1 MHGTRNTA
9 AGRTARPATARA
21 ALAVVTTTAVLAA
34 GGCAGGDSDLPA
46 PLAADA
52 RFVGVADDARPEQ
65 PMVDAS
71 VRLATELLDVAP
83 AGEDAVV
90 SPLSLQLA
98 LALLRE
104 GATGTPAAE
113 IDAAAGLPGSQA
125 VADLRALL
133 AQYEGDVAGI
143 DPDEPPEVPLLH
155 VADSAFVQQ
164 DFGVVPAFLER
175 VAAYHD
181 AEVYEVD
188 FRTGDPKP
196 ALDAWVAEET
206 GGLLT
211 ECPAP
216 TTPQTRVVLMDA
228 VTFGATWASPFA
240 AENTA
245 DGPFTRADGTSVQV
259 PLMHQTTVV
268 PYAEGDGWVA
278 VELPY
283 TEGFAMRLV
292 LPDAGA
298 LAADA
303 WAQAHAALSR
313 ASGTEVLLTLPSWT
327 TDTTLALTEALAEL
341 GLGSLR
347 EPDGDLDGV
356 FPDAFVSAIA
366 QGATITVAEKGTVAA
381 AVTAISLDAGAAP
394 TQPLEVRFDRPFE
407 YQVVH
412 SGTGLVLF
420 AGRVADP
427 SDAED

>member
-1 MHGTRNTA
+1 MHRSGRAAAARTTRATTAVLTA
-9 AGRTARPATARA
+9 A
-21 ALAVVTTTAVLAA
+21 AVLAA
-34 GGCAGGDSDLPA
+34 GGCAGDGGTDLPE

-52 RFVGVADDARPEQ
+52 QFAGVADDARPGQ

-71 VRLATELLDVAP
+71 VRLATDLLDVAP
-83 AGEDAVV
+83 AGEDVVV

-113 IDAAAGLPGSQA
+113 LDAAAGLTGSQA

-133 AQYEGDVAGI
+133 ARYEGDVAGI
-143 DPDEPPEVPLLH
+143 DPDDPPETPLVH
-155 VADSAFVQQ
+155 VADSAFLQQ
-164 DFGVVPAFLER
+164 GYPVGAEFLER

-181 AEVYEVD
+181 AQVYEVD
-188 FRTGDPKP
+188 FAGGDPKP
-196 ALDAWVAEET
+196 TLDAWVAEET

-211 ECPAP
+211 QCPAP
-216 TTPQTRVVLMDA
+216 VTRDTRLVLMDA

-240 AENTA
+240 PENTV
-245 DGPFTRADGTSVQV
+245 DGPFTRADGTSVEV
-259 PLMHQTTVV
+259 PLMHQMTAV

-292 LPDAGA
+292 LPDAGTLTA
-298 LAADA
+298 DGWAA
-303 WAQAHAALSR
+303 AHEALSG
-313 ASGTEVLLTLPSWT
+313 ASGTEVLLTLPTWR
-327 TDTTLALTEALAEL
+327 TDTTLDLTDALGAL

-347 EPDGDLDGV
+347 NPDGGLDDV
-356 FPDAFVSAIA
+356 FRDAFVSAIA

-381 AVTAISLDAGAAP
+381 AVTALGLEAGAAP
-394 TQPLEVRFDRPFE
+394 MQPLEVRFDRPFE

-412 SGTGLVLF
+412 DGTGLVLF

-427 SDAED
+427 YGA